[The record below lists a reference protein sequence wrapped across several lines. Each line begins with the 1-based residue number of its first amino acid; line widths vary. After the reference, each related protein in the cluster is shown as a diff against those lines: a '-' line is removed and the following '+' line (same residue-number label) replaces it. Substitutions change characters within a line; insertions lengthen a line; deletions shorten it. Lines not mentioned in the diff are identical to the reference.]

1 MNMEGFFLNDDLPA
15 PGETIA
21 KLREKVGPYF
31 TILAE
36 NVKGSHVGGRTLEMD
51 VVARPKEA
59 LVKDGFA
66 DVVVGIT
73 FRDPLYG
80 PSASRDLP
88 RKARE
93 LIEYAHT
100 RFGEYG
106 ALPLILVYP
115 GFFAHMRAEQKQRLG
130 EAAGLFER
138 LLAQFNVGELKP
150 EGKNLVLTYG
160 GARYWDSVFGV
171 NSEREYH
178 FTPVLF

>member
-1 MNMEGFFLNDDLPA
+1 MEGFFLNDDLPG
-15 PGETIA
+15 PGETVA
-21 KLREKVGPYF
+21 KLREKVSPFF

-51 VVARPKEA
+51 VIACPKED
-59 LVKDGFA
+59 LIKDGFA
-66 DVVVGIT
+66 NVTLGIT

-80 PSASRDLP
+80 PGATRDMP
-88 RKARE
+88 RKAKE

-115 GFFAHMRAEQKQRLG
+115 GFFSHMRAEQRQRLG
-130 EAAGLFER
+130 EAAGFFER
-138 LLAQFNVGELKP
+138 ALAQFGIGELKP
-150 EGKNLVLTYG
+150 EAKNLVLSFNSS
-160 GARYWDSVFGV
+160 RYWDSVFGV
-171 NSEREYH
+171 NTDRNYH